1 MAKEEG
7 PKRGAAEPFLG
18 IGLALLTHTQVDEAS
33 AKEERLRVGKKAK
46 RSSAPCRDPERKRF
60 RFNSE
65 SG

>member
-7 PKRGAAEPFLG
+7 PKRGAAELFLG

-33 AKEERLRVGKKAK
+33 AKEERLHVGKKAK
-46 RSSAPCRDPERKRF
+46 RSPTPCRDPERKRF